1 MAQDYNSTLNLPKT
15 DFQMRA
21 SLPEREPG
29 FLADWY
35 KEDLYNKVV
44 ENNKDKPLYVLHDG
58 PPYANGNIHLGTAMN
73 KVLKDIIIRYKNLS
87 GFCAP
92 YIPGWDTHGLPIEQ
106 KALKKLGANKND
118 LSKLEIRKC
127 CQEFALSFVDIMTE
141 QFKRLG
147 VLGDWENPYI
157 TLRPEFEAI
166 QIKIFGEMAKKGYIY
181 KGLKSVYWCPHC
193 ETALAEAEIE
203 YADDACKSVY
213 VRFNVCEDEKGVF
226 EKLGIPKEKAYFVIW
241 TTTTWTL
248 PANVAICVHPD
259 YDYAVTKVGDKYYV
273 TAEALVDDVMAQAG
287 ITEYEKVATVQG
299 SELERIRVQHPF
311 LERKS
316 LVINDGYVTL
326 DTGTGCVHIAPG
338 HGVED
343 FEICTTKYPE
353 LPIVVPVD
361 GKGVLTEEAGRF
373 AGITT
378 SQANK
383 DIFEYLVGTG
393 DLLASKDITHQYPHC
408 WRCKEPILFRATE
421 QWFCSV
427 DGFKDDTIKAIGDVK
442 WTPAWAKDRI
452 TGMVRDRYDWC
463 ISRQRTW
470 GVPIPAFY
478 CTKCG
483 EYHITDESIAAVS
496 ELFRKEGSDGWY
508 THDAMDIL
516 PKGTVC
522 KHCGG
527 TEFTKDNDI
536 MDVWF
541 DSGSTHMAVLQQRKE
556 GKWPCDLYLEGS
568 DQYRGWFQSSLLTSV
583 ACTGK
588 APYKE
593 VLSHGWVVD
602 GEGKKMSKSLG
613 NGIEPHEI
621 VDQYGAD
628 ILRLWVASSDYQV
641 DVRISKDIMKQL
653 SEAYRKIRNTA
664 RFILGNLGD
673 FDPDTESVPLN
684 ELEELDLWALNRL
697 NEVVAQ
703 ADNYYNT
710 YEFHGVYHT
719 LHNFCV
725 VDMSNFY
732 LDVLKDRL
740 YVEKADSKTRK
751 AAQTTIY
758 LILTAVARM
767 LAPIIPFTMEEVWQF
782 VPKSKEFNYDSIML
796 NSFPKK
802 LDISFDETHIEKWKK
817 LHAIR
822 DDVKKALEA
831 ARTEKLIGASLE
843 ANAVVYTKDA
853 SLYSFLCEN
862 AAILPSITITS
873 GVTVKNEDGGTLKGE
888 LVGVDVIKA
897 SGAKCERCWSFSDSV
912 GKNEEHSTLCE
923 RCAKVI
929 G

>member
-1 MAQDYNSTLNLPKT
+1 MAQDYNNTLNLPKT

-29 FLADWY
+29 FLNEWY
-35 KEDLYNKVV
+35 KEDLYKKIV

-127 CQEFALSFVDIMTE
+127 CKEFALSFVDIMTE

-213 VRFNVCEDEKGVF
+213 VRFNVCEDEKGVL
-226 EKLGIPKEKAYFVIW
+226 EKLGIPKEKTYFIIW

-259 YDYAVTKVGDKYYV
+259 YDYAVTKVDDKYYI
-273 TAEALVDDVMAQAG
+273 TADALLDDVMAQAG
-287 ITEYEKVATVQG
+287 ITEYEKVATIQG
-299 SELERIRVQHPF
+299 SELERLKVQHPF
-311 LERKS
+311 IDRKS

-353 LPIVVPVD
+353 LPVVVPVD

-378 SQANK
+378 KQANI
-383 DIFEYLVGTG
+383 DIFDYLVSTG

-427 DGFKDDTIKAIGDVK
+427 DGFKDETIKAIGDVK

-508 THDAMDIL
+508 THEAMDIL
-516 PKGTVC
+516 PKGTLC

-673 FDPDTESVPLN
+673 FDPDTQAVPLN

-697 NEVVAQ
+697 NEVIEQV
-703 ADNYYNT
+703 DGYYNN

-740 YVEKADSKTRK
+740 YVEKPESKTRK
-751 AAQTTIY
+751 AAQTAIY
-758 LILTAVARM
+758 LILSAVARM

-782 VPKSKEFNYDSIML
+782 VPKSKEFNYESIML
-796 NSFPKK
+796 NSYPKK
-802 LDISFDETHIEKWKK
+802 QNIDFDETHIDKWKK
-817 LHAIR
+817 LHAMR

-831 ARTEKLIGASLE
+831 ARNEKLIGASLE
-843 ANAVVYTKDA
+843 ANAVVYAADEA
-853 SLYSFLCEN
+853 LYSLLKEN
-862 AAILPSITITS
+862 ATILPSITITS
-873 GVTVKNEDGGTLKGE
+873 EVSVKNEEGGALKGE
-888 LVGVDVIKA
+888 LVGVDIVKA
-897 SGAKCERCWSFSDSV
+897 AGTKCERCWSFSDTV
-912 GKNEEHSTLCE
+912 GKNEKHSTLCE